1 VTGYLTVQVPSNMIL
16 ARSKPRWYLS
26 AIQVSCLPS
35 GVYVLTVQAWLGL
48 PLHCLHRGQQ

>member
-1 VTGYLTVQVPSNMIL
+1 MTGYLTVQVPSNMIL